1 LYLRKQ
7 KKAKK
12 KKIKLGNHLKL
23 TIKKKKLHYMLFM
36 FPSFQT
42 GKNKKEDGTPRC
54 LKTL

>member
-1 LYLRKQ
+1 
-7 KKAKK
+7 
-12 KKIKLGNHLKL
+12 
-23 TIKKKKLHYMLFM
+23 MLFM